1 MKNEFTYD
9 EPMSMSEVR
18 QVLDGRKL
26 DIPGMFRYAKER
38 GVRVSDLRMEE
49 KRMFLK

>member
-1 MKNEFTYD
+1 MKNEFEYN
-9 EPMSMSEVR
+9 EPMNMNEVR
-18 QVLDGRKL
+18 QILDGRRL
-26 DIPGMFRYAKER
+26 DIPEMFRYAKEQ

>member
-1 MKNEFTYD
+1 MRDEFEYD
-9 EPMSMSEVR
+9 EPMNMSEVR
-18 QVLDGRKL
+18 QILDGRRL

-38 GVRVSDLRMEE
+38 GVRVSDLMMEE